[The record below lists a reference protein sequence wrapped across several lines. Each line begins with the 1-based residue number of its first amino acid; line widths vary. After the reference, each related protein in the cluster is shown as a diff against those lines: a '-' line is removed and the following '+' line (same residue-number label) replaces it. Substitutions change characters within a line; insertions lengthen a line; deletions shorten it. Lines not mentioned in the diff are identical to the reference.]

1 MAVLKQ
7 TSPTAWPIAPKPVP
21 SNTVP
26 SARTRSA
33 LAFGS
38 TQAVL
43 AGSPPEWAGCFSLI
57 ESLSLGGAPAFA
69 SPSARSRLGAILRE
83 AIAVLRDE
91 INTALREA
99 MKARDERRV
108 STLRLINAAL
118 KNADI
123 DAQGR
128 GKPVLSDEEILG
140 LLQKLIKQ
148 RQEAIELYNKAGRA
162 ELAARERGEMEI
174 IGAYLP
180 KQMSEAEGK
189 AAVADAI
196 KATGASGIKDMG
208 KVMAALKQDYAGR
221 LDFAKASGWVKQ
233 LLSG

>member
-1 MAVLKQ
+1 VR
-7 TSPTAWPIAPKPVP
+7 V
-21 SNTVP
+21 
-26 SARTRSA
+26 
-33 LAFGS
+33 
-38 TQAVL
+38 
-43 AGSPPEWAGCFSLI
+43 
-57 ESLSLGGAPAFA
+57 PAFA
-69 SPSARSRLGAILRE
+69 SLSARSDSGAILRE
-83 AIAVLRDE
+83 PIAVLRDE
-91 INTALREA
+91 INSALKKA

-123 DAQGR
+123 EAQGR

-148 RQEAIELYNKAGRA
+148 RQEAIEFYDKAGRA

-196 KATGASGIKDMG
+196 KATGASGIKEMG
-208 KVMAALKQDYAGR
+208 KVMAALKQGYAGR
-221 LDFAKASGWVKQ
+221 MDFAKASGWVKE
-233 LLSG
+233 LLAG

>member
-1 MAVLKQ
+1 
-7 TSPTAWPIAPKPVP
+7 
-21 SNTVP
+21 
-26 SARTRSA
+26 
-33 LAFGS
+33 
-38 TQAVL
+38 
-43 AGSPPEWAGCFSLI
+43 
-57 ESLSLGGAPAFA
+57 
-69 SPSARSRLGAILRE
+69 
-83 AIAVLRDE
+83 VLRDE

-108 STLRLINAAL
+108 STLRLVNAAL

-148 RQEAIELYNKAGRA
+148 RQEAVELYDKAGRA

-221 LDFAKASGWVKQ
+221 LDFAKASGWVKR

>member
-1 MAVLKQ
+1 
-7 TSPTAWPIAPKPVP
+7 
-21 SNTVP
+21 
-26 SARTRSA
+26 
-33 LAFGS
+33 
-38 TQAVL
+38 
-43 AGSPPEWAGCFSLI
+43 
-57 ESLSLGGAPAFA
+57 
-69 SPSARSRLGAILRE
+69 
-83 AIAVLRDE
+83 VLRDE

-108 STLRLINAAL
+108 STLRLVNAAL

-148 RQEAIELYNKAGRA
+148 RQEAVELYDKAGRA

-208 KVMAALKQDYAGR
+208 RVMATLKQDYAGR